1 MEGGFFTLVSTF
13 FKLFFIHV
21 LWIRNFVVCL
31 HHRNDAVPNKHHKIM
46 KTTIFAKTKTNG
58 LGIENGNAVSVE
70 LNRYAKGHWPVDEFN
85 IITGHTHEYELL
97 INGKWA
103 FRFNKSLSKAKQF
116 AEKTLM
122 TEWIAVNPW

>member
-1 MEGGFFTLVSTF
+1 MEGGFFTLVLTF

-21 LWIRNFVVCL
+21 LWIRFFIVCL
-31 HHRNDAVPNKHHKIM
+31 HHRTDAVPNKHHKIM

-70 LNRYAKGHWPVDEFN
+70 LNRYAKGHWPVALNSE
-85 IITGHTHEYELL
+85 TGFTHEYELL
-97 INGKWA
+97 INGKEA
-103 FRFNKSLSKAKQF
+103 YTFRMSLSKAKQF

-122 TEWIAVNPW
+122 TEWIAVNPL